1 MAKVKYADEAIM
13 PDVQYGKHEN
23 RKHGFEHPWE
33 GVGQSIAGQPQEAWA
48 KIAGLDWELEKQHA
62 FYGPEDGSRCV
73 RIKNRRTWVKK
84 GTDEV
89 FINQCGLSWE
99 PLQNRKMLDF
109 VGQYSKAGG
118 VVPEVAGTL
127 KDERIPF
134 VLARINKDIEPAKGD
149 KLRSYLLFSFP
160 HIVGQSIR
168 IRTYSLRLLCE
179 NGMFST
185 NRATEYQQSHIGTF
199 DFEAAKERVNQAH
212 KELEEAEKRYK
223 TIMKLKLSID
233 EAISQVLVPVFE
245 PKLLKDEKRK
255 NDLAN
260 PEVHGKKIEAI
271 VQSIREGAG
280 ATPGTGWGVLNGV
293 THWADHVAG
302 KTKAT
307 RLFNSLMGDN
317 SRKKAA
323 VEKRLLELA

>member
-1 MAKVKYADEAIM
+1 MARVKNVDEAIM

-33 GVGQSIAGQPQEAWA
+33 GIGQSIEGKPQEAWA
-48 KIAGLDWELEKQHA
+48 GIAGLDWQLEKQHA
-62 FYGPEDGSRCV
+62 FYGPSDGSKCV
-73 RIKNRRTWVKK
+73 RIPNRRIWVKA
-84 GTDEV
+84 GTQRV
-89 FINQCGLSWE
+89 FAQCGIHWE
-99 PLQNRKMLDF
+99 PLQNDKMLEF

-118 VVPEVAGTL
+118 IVPEVAGTL

-160 HIVGQSIR
+160 HIVGQAIR

-185 NRATEYQQSHIGTF
+185 TRATEYSQSHIGEF

-212 KELEEAEKRYK
+212 KELEEAEKRYRV
-223 TIMKLKLSID
+223 IMKLKLSID
-233 EAISQVLVPVFE
+233 EAISQVLVPVFA
-245 PKLLKDEKRK
+245 PNLLKGDKAK
-255 NDLAN
+255 NDLSN

-302 KTKAT
+302 KTKPT

-317 SRKKAA
+317 SRKKAQ